1 MDDAAREAK
10 RAAKQALRASRHEGE
25 TEEERTARKAA
36 KRAAKEAAA
45 AAAAGAKRPRGG
57 DASAAG
63 AAPAEPAVGRPR
75 TRSLSIAEA
84 EHGGRASPVVSAAA
98 ADAAPPR
105 RPRTRSLSVGEAEHT
120 AAAAEASP
128 SARAA
133 AYAVTHNVRII
144 APAGFV
150 MPAPL
155 DTFERLPFSPK
166 VLAVC
171 LAAGYTAPT
180 VTQALSWP
188 LALTG
193 SNIVSVAKTGSG
205 KTLGFLLPA
214 FHQLAAGAVRAA
226 PVAPGKPAAPQLL
239 VMAPTRELACQIEVE
254 ATKFGRALGLRAA
267 CVYGGAPKSLQIRA
281 LRAGVDAVIGTP
293 GRIGD
298 LVQMGVLGF
307 SAVRFL
313 VLDEADR
320 MLDMGFEPQIRDII
334 SRCPEARQTLLF
346 TATWPRE
353 VQRLA
358 AEFAPRP
365 VQMSLG
371 DTGVLS
377 ANADIEQVVEV
388 VAGGAEGKVAAL
400 RDFFTKHHM
409 TPEGGVKPDHGKTI
423 VFSKF
428 KAGCARIAQELWDA
442 GFSVNTLHG
451 DMEQRERDRVIGEFR
466 TGKLRVLVATD
477 VAGRGLDVKDVT
489 LVLNFDMAGNVR
501 ALHTKTTFS
510 AARAYSQPT
519 HHPRPLRP
527 GGGLRAPHRAHRAR
541 GVKGD
546 RAHAVRPRRGQENGH
561 RAG

>member
-1 MDDAAREAK
+1 
-10 RAAKQALRASRHEGE
+10 
-25 TEEERTARKAA
+25 
-36 KRAAKEAAA
+36 
-45 AAAAGAKRPRGG
+45 
-57 DASAAG
+57 
-63 AAPAEPAVGRPR
+63 
-75 TRSLSIAEA
+75 
-84 EHGGRASPVVSAAA
+84 
-98 ADAAPPR
+98 
-105 RPRTRSLSVGEAEHT
+105 
-120 AAAAEASP
+120 
-128 SARAA
+128 
-133 AYAVTHNVRII
+133 
-144 APAGFV
+144 

-155 DTFERLPFSPK
+155 DTFDSLPFSPK

-171 LAAGYTAPT
+171 VAAGYTAPT

-193 SNIVSVAKTGSG
+193 ANIVSVAKTGSG
-205 KTLGFLLPA
+205 KTLGFLMPA
-214 FHQLAAGAVRAA
+214 FHAMAAPGAPRAA
-226 PVAPGKPAAPQLL
+226 PTMHGKPATPSLL

-254 ATKFGRALGLRAA
+254 ATKFGRPLALRAA

-281 LRAGVDAVIGTP
+281 LRAGVEAVIGTP
-293 GRIGD
+293 GRIMD
-298 LVQMGVLGF
+298 LVEMGVLGF
-307 SAVRFL
+307 AAVRYL

-320 MLDMGFEPQIRDII
+320 MLDMGFEESIRAIV
-334 SRCPEARQTLLF
+334 SRCPEARQTMLF

-377 ANADIEQVVEV
+377 ANPDIEQVVEV
-388 VAGGAEGKVAAL
+388 VAGGAEGKVARM
-400 RDFFTKHHM
+400 RDIFTKHHM
-409 TPEGGVKPDHGKTI
+409 TPEGGVRADHGKTI

-477 VAGRGLDVKDVT
+477 VAGRGLVVKVVT

-501 ALHTKTTFS
+501 GRPHPPPARRAGPITPQPAHPSHTH
-510 AARAYSQPT
+510 ART
-519 HHPRPLRP
+519 HNHAPPPQRT
-527 GGGLRAPHRAHRAR
+527 GGGLRAPHWAHWAR
-541 GVKGD
+541 GVQGHC
-546 RAHAVRPRRGQENGH
+546 AHAV
-561 RAG
+561 